1 MERTDFH
8 RSEGTSALAE
18 ELARVA
24 ARSALQIGAENFP
37 VALRLLPRRPRA
49 QLTRVYQYARFVDDI
64 GDEAVGDRLGMLDRI
79 ERDVRALRLGTA
91 TLPPVVGLGPVISEC
106 AVPIEPFLDLVEANR
121 VDQRVTRYETF
132 DDLLGYCTLSAAPV
146 GRVVLHI
153 AGAATE
159 QNLAYS
165 DAVCAGL
172 QVLEHCQDVR
182 EDARAGRIYLPA
194 SDLRI
199 AGVDDDELTVA
210 LTSPKLRRVTA
221 AQVAR
226 AEALL
231 ESGRPLVRRLH
242 GWARLAV
249 AGYLAGGQATA
260 RALRAADFNVLAS
273 TVRPRKTA
281 TIAGAARLMARG

>member
-1 MERTDFH
+1 
-8 RSEGTSALAE
+8 
-18 ELARVA
+18 
-24 ARSALQIGAENFP
+24 
-37 VALRLLPRRPRA
+37 
-49 QLTRVYQYARFVDDI
+49 
-64 GDEAVGDRLGMLDRI
+64 
-79 ERDVRALRLGTA
+79 
-91 TLPPVVGLGPVISEC
+91 VISEC

-194 SDLRI
+194 SDLRN

-210 LTSPKLRRVTA
+210 LTSPKLRQVTA

-260 RALRAADFNVLAS
+260 RALRSADFNVLAS